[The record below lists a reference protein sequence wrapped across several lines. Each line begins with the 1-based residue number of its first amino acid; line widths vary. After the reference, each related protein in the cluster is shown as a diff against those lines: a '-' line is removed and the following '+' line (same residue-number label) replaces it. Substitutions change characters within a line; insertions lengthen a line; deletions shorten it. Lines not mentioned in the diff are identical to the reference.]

1 MKTIYG
7 NDYESKQENL
17 CTKSLWAWI
26 AENLKRLFMMNNLW
40 IMKLMNVWMLRSVC
54 EGKGWLCVCD
64 YDYTI
69 FVLNSWTGI
78 LKNYRTII

>member
-40 IMKLMNVWMLRSVC
+40 IMKLMYVSRSVC
-54 EGKGWLCVCD
+54 EGKGWLCD

-78 LKNYRTII
+78 LKNYHTII

>member
-54 EGKGWLCVCD
+54 EGKG
-64 YDYTI
+64 
-69 FVLNSWTGI
+69 
-78 LKNYRTII
+78 